1 MTNVELLKEKIAASG
16 LKVSYIAMRCGLSR
30 SGLWKK
36 INNITPFN
44 QYEIEKICTVLD
56 ISIPQEKERI
66 FFTTD
71 VD

>member
-1 MTNVELLKEKIAASG
+1 MTNVELLKEKIASSG
-16 LKVSYIAMRCGLSR
+16 LKVSYIASQCGLSR

-44 QYEIEKICTVLD
+44 QYEIEKICNVLD
-56 ISIPQEKERI
+56 INIPQEKEQI
-66 FFTTD
+66 FFTSS